1 MTTPNSAPLSA
12 TQAVPNDP
20 AAVERAQSQ
29 LVQAVET
36 MGYPKAAVFAIRLAV
51 QEACANAFNH
61 GHKDL
66 PPTATIEIAYQ
77 VSADEVRI
85 TVTDQGPGFDPASI
99 PDPTLDE
106 NLEQPSGR
114 GLLLMRAYMTSVEYS
129 DKGNQLRMYYRRPA
143 KG

>member
-1 MTTPNSAPLSA
+1 MTTPNSEPLAA
-12 TQAVPNDP
+12 TIAVPNE
-20 AAVERAQSQ
+20 AAEVERAQTE
-29 LVQAVET
+29 LVKAVEA

-66 PPTATIEIAYQ
+66 PPTATIEIGYQ
-77 VSADEVRI
+77 VGPDAVDI

-114 GLLLMRAYMTSVEYS
+114 GLLLMRAYMTRVEYN
-129 DKGNQLRMYYRRPA
+129 DRGNQLRMHYRRPA